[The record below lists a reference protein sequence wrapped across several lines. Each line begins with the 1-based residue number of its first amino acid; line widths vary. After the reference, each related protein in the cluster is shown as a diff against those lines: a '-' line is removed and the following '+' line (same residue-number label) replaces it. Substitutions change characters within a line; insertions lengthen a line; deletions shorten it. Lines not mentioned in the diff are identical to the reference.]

1 MATAQRQKLPL
12 KEKTPEW
19 GKANVEYYKNLCYPN
34 NGYLQ
39 SLYKA
44 ANGELEFT
52 DYGYMVN
59 PFGNAVKNRPE
70 LQSYP
75 AKLRNYPIIP
85 AIIKDLI
92 GEKRDRPILSYVTLL
107 NSDVITRKKAEEVR
121 LLKQS
126 IQQTYIN
133 ELNAAGID
141 TGQESVPQDPLD
153 VLMQQFDAAYKDVRA
168 ILGQEVLDYILMDC
182 DIHENFIQGF
192 KDWVITSC
200 VYTLKDVV
208 DEDVIH
214 RILSPER
221 VGWVGDM
228 TQQYVE
234 DCEAAAVVESIT
246 RATFLDRH
254 WNTVQKEGAVGA
266 EEILEIVD
274 NPVQRDRD
282 GRVLIYGYSDLI
294 DGNVSGMNSNFVV
307 NNYPEWFTE
316 TMELAYVNWT
326 SWQFVREVAFQ
337 NNLGEI
343 EILEVPED
351 YKVQEEFGEV
361 VIRSYWGKQI
371 WEGYCLQDKMYF
383 GVRAIPIQRN
393 KINNKASAKLLI
405 NGKIKRMGNR
415 KELSIV
421 ELLMPFQHLYNFA
434 HYKTNNLL
442 AKNKDKLLVLPIGL
456 MPDHEGWDMYTSMYH
471 ADATSILWV
480 DESKDE
486 TRTALNNIREIDLS
500 LGQYIASMFEYMRE
514 IKTQAEAVVG
524 FNPQRMGQTSADVG
538 LGVSNAAIR
547 RTSVI
552 TEDLFA
558 EYDKF
563 QERELNGLLDI
574 SRFAYLNG
582 KKAAYINSLGREVFL
597 SVDAENTD
605 FVNSEFQVFVVNSS
619 KEKEKFN
626 KMVGF
631 AETLASQGG
640 KGSTLA
646 TILNAESNFAKLETK
661 LQQIEAQ
668 EAAMMEQSNEANRQS
683 QQQIAQIAADTE
695 QKKLDFEYWKIS
707 TQEETK
713 MNVKLIDAD
722 VKTMGMDA
730 NMNAIPDNVEIE
742 KNAISREKTL
752 TDAGLKSREISLK
765 EQEINNKKEE
775 VKLKA
780 DSEKYKADTAL
791 KIAREN
797 KTAAELK
804 ARQAK
809 KGKKG

>member
-1 MATAQRQKLPL
+1 MATSQRQKLPL

-59 PFGNAVKNRPE
+59 PFGDAVKNRPE
-70 LQSYP
+70 LKSYP

-92 GEKRDRPILSYVTLL
+92 GEKRDRPILSFVTLL
-107 NSDVITRKKAEEVR
+107 NSDVITRKKAEEIR
-121 LLKQS
+121 TIKKA

-141 TGQESVPQDPLD
+141 TGQETVPQDPLD

-168 ILGQEVLDYILMDC
+168 IVGQETLDYILMDC

-192 KDWVITSC
+192 KDWIITSC

-208 DEDVIH
+208 NDDVIH
-214 RILSPER
+214 RMLSPEF
-221 VGWVGDM
+221 VGWVGDLS
-228 TQQYVE
+228 QKYVE
-234 DCEAAAVVESIT
+234 DCEAASVIEQIT
-246 RATFLDRH
+246 RSTFLDRH
-254 WNTVQKEGAVGA
+254 WNTVQQEGTIGA
-266 EEILEIVD
+266 EEILDIVD
-274 NPVQRDRD
+274 NPIQRGRD
-282 GRVLIYGYSDLI
+282 GRVIIYGYTDEL
-294 DGNVSGMNSNFVV
+294 DGAVTGPGHQEGI
-307 NNYPEWFTE
+307 YPDWFTE

-326 SWQFVREVAFQ
+326 SWQFIREVAFQ

-361 VIRSYWGKQI
+361 VVKSYWGKQI
-371 WEGYCLQDKMYF
+371 WEGYCLQDKVYF
-383 GVRAIPIQRN
+383 GIRPIPIQRN
-393 KINNKASAKLLI
+393 RLNNKASAKLLI

-456 MPDHEGWDMYTSMYH
+456 MPDVHGWDEYTTMFH

-486 TRTALNNIREIDLS
+486 SRTALNNIREIDLS

-514 IKTQAEAVVG
+514 IKMQAEAVVG
-524 FNPQRMGQTSADVG
+524 FNAQRLGQVGGDVG
-538 LGVSNAAIR
+538 LGVSQAAVR

-574 SRFAYLNG
+574 SRFAYING
-582 KKAAYINSLGREVFL
+582 KKAAYVNSLGREVFL
-597 SVDAENTD
+597 NIDAENAD

-640 KGSTLA
+640 KGSTLG
-646 TILNAESNFAKLETK
+646 TILNAESNFAKLVSK
-661 LQQIEAQ
+661 LEQIEAQ
-668 EAAMMEQSNEANRQS
+668 EAAMAQQSAEADRQS
-683 QQQIAQIAADTE
+683 QMQIAQIAADTE

-707 TQEETK
+707 TQEATK
-713 MNVKLIDAD
+713 MNVKMLD
-722 VKTMGMDA
+722 VDVATMGMDA

-742 KNAISREKTL
+742 KNAIAREKTF
-752 TDAGLKSREISLK
+752 TDATLKTREISLK
-765 EQEINNKKEE
+765 EQEINNKKDE

-780 DSEKYKADTAL
+780 DTEKYKADTAL

-804 ARQAK
+804 ARKNK
-809 KGKKG
+809 KG